1 MAMPDAVTLVEVG
14 PRDGFQFEKIVVPTH
29 RKLSVIA
36 RLVAAGLKQIQV
48 ASFVHPGKVPQMADA
63 GPLIRQLPRQDGVV
77 YTALVLNRRGL
88 DRAMASGIA
97 AVEIS
102 LSASD
107 SHSRKN
113 AGMAHGDALDQGL
126 HMIDQAISAG
136 LHVRASVQCA
146 FGCVDEG
153 QIPTARIA
161 GIVRRFVEHEV
172 HVLALADTTG
182 MGSPPLIEG
191 VLDAVLPLAG
201 RLPLALH
208 LHDTRGLGLVNLM
221 AALKYGVSIF
231 DTALAG
237 MGGCPFVPG
246 AAGNIGTEDTA
257 HLLERLG
264 IHTGVDYRQVGA
276 VSRDMEAFFLKSFP
290 GRMHR
295 VTALQT
301 PHESI

>member
-264 IHTGVDYRQVGA
+264 IHTGVDYRQISA